1 MDRIIFHSISESG
14 GRIRSRWTLWAAG
27 AIVAAGAQFALMGA
41 PAAQATTAPSNSIN
55 VHVELTD
62 SGVKLTPPHGYPVAE
77 AGYVTLF
84 RVYNKSS
91 DSRRFIAATS
101 SVVVKKGSNAG
112 FYVFFPTVVHG
123 AQLQWRS
130 TALSGAGKN
139 DFQGR
144 FAVKPCRTLACLDQ
158 G

>member
-1 MDRIIFHSISESG
+1 MLTG
-14 GRIRSRWTLWAAG
+14 
-27 AIVAAGAQFALMGA
+27 GAQFALIGA
-41 PAAQATTAPSNSIN
+41 TAAQATTAPSNSID

-84 RVYNKSS
+84 RVFNKSS
-91 DSRRFIAATS
+91 SSRRFVAAS
-101 SVVVKKGSNAG
+101 SGVVVKKGSNEG

-130 TALSGAGKN
+130 TALGSGSKN
-139 DFQGR
+139 DFHGQ
-144 FAVKPCRTLACLDQ
+144 FAVKPCHKLACLDQ